1 MADWLNSNASNFF
14 GFADLQDRNASD
26 SAPLL
31 RHYTNRIL
39 SKPFGSIRLLEV
51 PKQRLKS
58 VQRVILDEILTPIL
72 LHPAVHGFRK
82 SRSILTF
89 ASPHIAREAVLRL
102 DLEIFFPL
110 ISGPRVQALFR
121 TLGYPEPVADLLGA
135 LLQTCVGRRENE
147 LNTSGAGHVR
157 VQVAS
162 F

>member
-1 MADWLNSNASNFF
+1 M
-14 GFADLQDRNASD
+14 
-26 SAPLL
+26 
-31 RHYTNRIL
+31 
-39 SKPFGSIRLLEV
+39 KV

-82 SRSILTF
+82 GRSILTF
-89 ASPHIAREAVLRL
+89 ASPHFAREAVLRL
-102 DLEIFFPL
+102 DLEIFFPS

-121 TLGYPEPVADLLGA
+121 TLGYPKPFADLLGA
-135 LLQTCVGRRENE
+135 LLQTCVGRLENE
-147 LNTSGAGHVR
+147 LNTSRAGHVR